1 MKPRGTVPQ
10 GMRCRRPGGPL
21 PPSGRHH
28 VLLSALLFCGVLLG
42 GASAQEPKLSAAE
55 QAALDS
61 NPTLKEQY
69 LHLARAQQMLLA
81 EARKAKWDERPEV
94 QAAIARARD
103 KALAESWLE
112 SVATPPP
119 DYPSEAELKSAWEE
133 RRASFATPRQHRLA
147 QIYIACPK
155 GADKATVAKA
165 EAKLAAVKKRL
176 ASADEDFASVARTA
190 SEDKASS
197 PAGGE
202 IGWLSDAQ
210 IQPELRAPV
219 VRLLKHEISTPLRLN
234 DGWHILK
241 CLDRRDAHAPT
252 LEECRAALTQQLRA
266 EKTRSNSEA
275 YVAKLLRG
283 GPDSPGETA
292 QTQGNSPP
300 PN

>member
-10 GMRCRRPGGPL
+10 GMWCRRAGGPL

-28 VLLSALLFCGVLLG
+28 VLFSALLFCGVLLG
-42 GASAQEPKLSAAE
+42 EASAQEPKLSAAE

-61 NPTLKEQY
+61 NPALKEKY

-81 EARKAKWDERPEV
+81 ESSKAKWDERPEV

-103 KALAESWLE
+103 KAISESWLE
-112 SVATPPP
+112 SVATPPL
-119 DYPSEAELKSAWEE
+119 DYPSEAELKTAWEE

-155 GADKATVAKA
+155 SADKATVAKA
-165 EAKLAAVKKRL
+165 GAKLADVKKRL
-176 ASADEDFASVARTA
+176 ASADEDFATVARTA

-300 PN
+300 SN